1 MSCLGEFAVPLRASN
16 AFNGAGRGGRLAGG
30 DISRGR
36 LGNAAGG
43 SLPELQF
50 LHKLLVLP
58 RPFDSRVAP
67 HGHRSWPC
75 LGRPGQSPC
84 SSFRRMRHALS
95 GMTGAREA
103 ASAAPSIN
111 PLASFKNLVRKEWGT
126 HRLCLIADVGSHYVA
141 V

>member
-16 AFNGAGRGGRLAGG
+16 AFNGAGRGGRLGGG

-67 HGHRSWPC
+67 HGPRV
-75 LGRPGQSPC
+75 RPSTIDQLAQP
-84 SSFRRMRHALS
+84 RRATANLAQPSAR
-95 GMTGAREA
+95 GAIFTA
-103 ASAAPSIN
+103 
-111 PLASFKNLVRKEWGT
+111 
-126 HRLCLIADVGSHYVA
+126 
-141 V
+141 